1 MTLKTIL
8 NLAWKEFLQLYRDRL
23 LSAFL
28 IILPV
33 LQLLLIAESTGTGVR
48 RLDLAVWDQDQSTLS
63 QALIEALDNT
73 EELRL
78 TYRVQSD
85 DELRALISSGKATVA
100 VIVPPD
106 FAREA
111 LRPGT
116 TVFLPIILDATNT
129 IVASLAQPTI
139 EGVVSD
145 FTLRTLLPQAHVETP
160 ARLPGSIEL
169 KVEMAFNPTLNFRW
183 SALPAQLAFI
193 VYQIVLVVAAVTFVR
208 ERELGTL
215 EQLIVTPI
223 RRTELILGKALMA
236 LTIGLLNF
244 YILLLTVTGWF
255 HVPMRGSLAL
265 LTVLALLFIVAEIT
279 WGTLI
284 SVISTSQ
291 QQAILFVFFLA
302 ILEITFS
309 GYLVPTENMPAVM
322 RFLSEFSPLQHFTTI
337 VRAVLVKGATLPMLA
352 DNAIALVFLAGGA
365 IAIAWTRFA
374 RMVE

>member
-23 LSAFL
+23 LTAFL

-33 LQLLLIAESTGTGVR
+33 VQLLLIAESTGTGVR
-48 RLDLAVWDQDQSTLS
+48 RLDLAVWDQEQSPLS
-63 QALIEALDNT
+63 QALILALDNT

-78 TYRVQSD
+78 AYRVQSD
-85 DELRALISSGKATVA
+85 NELRALISSGKAMVA
-100 VIVPPD
+100 VIIPPD
-106 FAREA
+106 FTREA
-111 LRPGT
+111 LRPGA
-116 TVFLPIILDATNT
+116 TVFLPVILDATNT
-129 IVASLAQPTI
+129 IVASLAQPTL
-139 EGVVSD
+139 EGVVLD
-145 FTLRTLLPQAHVETP
+145 FATRTLLPQVGFDP
-160 ARLPGSIEL
+160 SLRSPGRIEL

-215 EQLIVTPI
+215 EQLMVTPI

-236 LTIGLLNF
+236 LVIGLLNF
-244 YILLLTVTGWF
+244 YLLLLTVTWWF
-255 HVPMRGSLAL
+255 HVPMRGSLTL
-265 LTVLALLFIVAEIT
+265 LTALALLFIVAEIT

-322 RFLSEFSPLQHFTTI
+322 RFLSQFSPLQHFTTI

-352 DNAIALVFLAGGA
+352 HHVVALVLLAAGA
-365 IAIAWTRFA
+365 VTIASTRFA
-374 RMVE
+374 NMVE